1 MVRIPKQKRS
11 INTVNSVI
19 EGAFICVGTYGIH
32 DTTIQ
37 RISEISGVSMG
48 SIYEYFENKHDIFAM
63 MRTYFMQDVIQLLQ
77 PTLQGGENK
86 SIRELISHIIYSVK
100 DFLELKNGIY
110 MRWFKETVD
119 VDGSL
124 QSQQDLDK
132 IRIYLTQIILNYVI
146 SHPDVM
152 AGFGKNLNVM
162 IYIFIN
168 SGIFTI
174 GRYLTEQNTQAFNFE
189 ELVNGLCDM
198 IESYIKFQQI
208 KDEQRE

>member
-11 INTVNSVI
+11 INTVNSII
-19 EGAFICVGTYGIH
+19 EAAFICVGTHGIH

-37 RISEISGVSMG
+37 KISEISGVSMG

-63 MRTYFMQDVIQLLQ
+63 MRTHFMRDVMQIMQ
-77 PTLQGGENK
+77 PALHGMEDK
-86 SIRELISHIIYSVK
+86 SIRELVSHIVYSVK
-100 DFLELKNGIY
+100 DFLELRNGVY

-124 QSQQDLDK
+124 QSQQELDK
-132 IRIYLTQIILNYVI
+132 VRVFLTQIILNYAVSRPEII
-146 SHPDVM
+146 S
-152 AGFGKNLNVM
+152 ALGKNLNVM

-174 GRYLTEQNTQAFNFE
+174 GRYLTEQNSQSFVFD
-189 ELVNGLCDM
+189 ELVDGLCDL
-198 IESYIKFQQI
+198 IEGYLQFQILQQ
-208 KDEQRE
+208 KE

>member
-11 INTVNSVI
+11 INTVNSII
-19 EGAFICVGTYGIH
+19 EAAFICVGTQGIH

-37 RISEISGVSMG
+37 KISEISGVSMG

-63 MRTYFMQDVIQLLQ
+63 MRSYFMRDVIALLQ
-77 PTLQGGENK
+77 PALKDVENK
-86 SIRELISHIIYSVK
+86 SIRELVSHIVYSVK

-132 IRIYLTQIILNYVI
+132 IRVFLTQIILNYAVN
-146 SHPDVM
+146 HPDIIT
-152 AGFGKNLNVM
+152 ALGKNLNVM

-174 GRYLTEQNTQAFNFE
+174 GRYLTEQHTQSFVFE
-189 ELVNGLCDM
+189 ELVDGLCDL
-198 IESYIKFQQI
+198 IEGYIQFQQL
-208 KDEQRE
+208 KPK